1 MTRAIRGILATATTV
16 CLLLSTFSLTAG
28 ASQYENQLV
37 VYTAHGPELVDPV
50 INLFKQ
56 KHPDIKVTVIQA
68 GTGVMLSRI
77 QAEKANPGGDV
88 MWGGPVE
95 TYQADEDLFAPYA
108 SPEDKYFQVTDP
120 KNIWHANSVLPQTI
134 AVNTRLV
141 KPEEYP
147 MTFQAL
153 LDPKWKAAGGI
164 AFAHPGRSG
173 TGYTILTSMVTLYGW
188 DYVEKFLANAKITNS
203 SDEMFKMVRDGEVP
217 VAFINEDL
225 GVKWIEGGAPLKLIY
240 PKDGVSNQ
248 VDACGLIRG
257 AKHPNAAKLF
267 IDFILSKEVQQVY
280 ATVLMRRSAR
290 TDVAPPKGLV
300 PLSDYK
306 LIVRDGK
313 WVSEQK
319 DQILQEF
326 EKRLAAAARA
336 K

>member
-1 MTRAIRGILATATTV
+1 MMQKTRSLLTTV
-16 CLLLSTFSLTAG
+16 VAMCLVLSAFTLTAG
-28 ASQYENQLV
+28 AAQYESQLV

-50 INLFKQ
+50 MDVFKQ
-56 KHPDIKVTVIQA
+56 KYPDFKVTVIQA

-77 QAEKANPGGDV
+77 RAEKANPGGDV
-88 MWGGPVE
+88 MWGGAVE
-95 TYQADEDLFAPYA
+95 FYQAEEDLFAPYV
-108 SPEDKYFQVTDP
+108 SPEDVRFQVADP
-120 KNIWHANSVLPQTI
+120 KNIWHANSVLPQAI

-141 KPEEYP
+141 KPEQYP
-147 MTFQAL
+147 ATFQAL

-217 VAFINEDL
+217 VGFINEDL

-240 PKDGVSNQ
+240 PQDGVSNQ
-248 VDACGLIRG
+248 VDACGLIQG

-267 IDFILSKEVQQVY
+267 IDFILSKEIQQVY
-280 ATVLMRRSAR
+280 TTVLVRRSAR
-290 TDVAPPKGLV
+290 TDVAPPQGLV

-306 LIVRDGK
+306 LVVRDGK
-313 WVSEQK
+313 WISTQK
-319 DQILQEF
+319 DEILQEF
-326 EKRLAAAARA
+326 EKRLSAARSR
-336 K
+336 